1 MWPNPKF
8 PADLVTFTQKILNG
22 KLLFLCS
29 DSFSKIYE
37 QFLNEQPLH
46 FVNLSLSEPYRSGY
60 SANHLDVIRLIEN
73 WRYTLEN
80 NLFISAVLM
89 DLSKSYSSQSLNSYT
104 ACIWSR
110 FWHSSGST

>member
-22 KLLFLCS
+22 NLLFLCS
-29 DSFSKIYE
+29 HSFSKIYE
-37 QFLNEQPLH
+37 QFLNEQPLP